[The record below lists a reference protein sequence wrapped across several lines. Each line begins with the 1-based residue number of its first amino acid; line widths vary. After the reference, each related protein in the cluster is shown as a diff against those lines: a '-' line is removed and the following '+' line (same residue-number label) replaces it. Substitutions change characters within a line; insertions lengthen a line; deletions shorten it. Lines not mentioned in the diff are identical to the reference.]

1 MIQKNKI
8 DEKIKKSAKKLH
20 KIFLSKKLTLSFA
33 ESCTGGLLQ
42 EIVTSNS
49 GASQYFLG
57 GVVSYSNQVKTNV
70 LKVSD
75 ELISK
80 FGAVSEETAQSMMKG
95 LKKLFRADVSVSITG
110 IAGPEGGTKD
120 KPVGTIFVTI
130 GYKNFVKTYNYNF
143 TGNRHDIRYKTA
155 LNVLLELSNLVEHLT

>member
-1 MIQKNKI
+1 LIQKDKL
-8 DEKIKKSAKKLH
+8 DEEIKKNAKKLH

-57 GVVSYSNQVKTNV
+57 GVVSYSNQVKTDV
-70 LKVSD
+70 LKVSS
-75 ELISK
+75 ELINS

-95 LKKLFRADVSVSITG
+95 LKKMFRADVSVSITG
-110 IAGPEGGTKD
+110 IAGPEGGTEN
-120 KPVGTIFVTI
+120 KPIGTIFVTI
-130 GYKNFVKTYNYNF
+130 GYKDFAKTYNYNF
-143 TGNRHDIRYKTA
+143 TGNRNDIRNKTA
-155 LNVLLELSNLVEHLT
+155 LNVLLELINLIEHF

>member
-1 MIQKNKI
+1 MIPRDKLG
-8 DEKIKKSAKKLH
+8 EEIKKNTKKLH
-20 KIFLSKKLTLSFA
+20 KLFLSKKLTLSFA

-57 GVVSYSNQVKTNV
+57 GVVSYSNQVKTDV
-70 LKVSD
+70 LKVSSK
-75 ELISK
+75 LISE
-80 FGAVSEETAQSMMKG
+80 FGAVSEQTAQSMMKG
-95 LKKLFRADVSVSITG
+95 LKKLLRADVSVSITG

-130 GYKNFVKTYNYNF
+130 GYKNFAKTYNYNF

-155 LNVLLELSNLVEHLT
+155 LNVLLELINLVEHF